1 MNPRRT
7 DWFTNLERKGP
18 LFWTTVASLLVAI
31 VGVLDVATGSEI
43 AFSVF
48 YLIPIAL
55 VAWFAGR
62 GRALW
67 ISLLSAATWFT
78 AEALDGRS
86 YSLPGVVYW
95 NAAVRLAFF
104 VAVSHLLPG
113 LRALEREKALAR
125 VDDLTGA
132 ANRRYVLEV
141 AQTELDRSQRYER
154 PLTIVFVDLDGFK
167 AVNDR
172 SGHKVGDRVLR
183 AVVSRAQSQLR
194 KTDTLGRLGGDEF
207 VVLLPEADEE
217 AARVAVTKLKAALLD
232 EMGQN
237 HWPVTFS
244 IGVLTYRKGQA
255 TADDLIARADN
266 LMYEVKARG
275 KDSVAYSVWAG

>member
-1 MNPRRT
+1 MSPRRT
-7 DWFTNLERKGP
+7 DWFTDLERKNP
-18 LFWTTVASLLVAI
+18 VFWTTAASLLVAL
-31 VGVLDVATGSEI
+31 VGALDVATGSEI

-62 GRALW
+62 SRALL
-67 ISLLSAATWFT
+67 ISMFSAATWFT
-78 AEALDGRS
+78 AEAVDGRS
-86 YSLPGVVYW
+86 YTLPGVLYW

-104 VAVSHLLPG
+104 VTVSYLLPG
-113 LRALEREKALAR
+113 LRALEREKARAR

-132 ANRRYVLEV
+132 ANRRHVLEV
-141 AQTELDRSQRYER
+141 AQSELDRCQRYQR
-154 PLTIVFVDLDGFK
+154 PLTIVFIDLDGFK

-172 SGHKVGDRVLR
+172 SGHKVGDSVLR
-183 AVVSRAQSQLR
+183 AVVRQAQSHLR

-232 EMGQN
+232 EMRQN
-237 HWPVTFS
+237 RWAVTFS

-255 TADDLIARADN
+255 NADDLIARADN

-275 KDSVAYSVWAG
+275 KNSVAYSVWAG